1 MTDCLTTHEL
11 NTVVLKHKCTN
22 CMACYNICPSGAIEM
37 KEDKDGFVYPFIN
50 EEKCTHCGLC
60 TKKCPALNLEQTK
73 EISER
78 LETPLAYGG
87 YIKDEEIREKSSSG
101 GVFSILS
108 KYVLDKG
115 GYVCGARFTRGG
127 ICEHVIVDNW
137 EDLAPLRGSKYVQS
151 NINNCYKEIK
161 NLLEQDKYVLF
172 TGTPCQVA
180 GLYAVLGKDYKKLIT
195 VDLLCHGVPSQKV
208 FREYLNEITDNH
220 ADDVLNVNFKEK
232 SLGWNAPSLSIASQN
247 LSINIPNF
255 YTNDDIRNSY
265 GFAFVKN
272 LILRH
277 SCTDCQYSKLPR
289 MGDFTMGDFWG
300 VNHHKDKETLYDN
313 KGLSAIFANSEK
325 ASSLIKILKN
335 EFEVLQ
341 KVTIDSISKYN
352 MVDKKSYPHPHSAF
366 FREKYSKGEY
376 SSLCVL
382 IKECLEKKDGIA
394 LLNFADSKS
403 NYGCNLTAYALQQKL
418 RNKGYNPVNIIFY
431 DNEKGKDLSNM
442 RDFQQKFMNFTS
454 PCPSFQQLENL
465 NKYFQTFVVGSDC
478 VWLNFDNGRDFNNY
492 SFNFAD
498 FSKNICSYAASFA
511 GKDLIR
517 YRNGKL
523 DSYTATEIKERK
535 RLLKRFSH
543 ISVREDTG
551 VTICKS
557 KFDVTAYHVLDPVFL
572 LRQDEWKKIIPQKVI
587 NSNAYKNV
595 MYMIEQKNLSEGV
608 YDFLKNLENI
618 YSLFDGDNFSQAI
631 SNPAKFKAS
640 GPTIEEWLGTIAKCD
655 TFYTD
660 SFHGMCFAIIFNKQ
674 FITFNN
680 CGPGYN
686 RQQSL
691 YRMLDIPDRTAN
703 SVEDIKRL
711 LNEPIDYDKV
721 NAKLQE
727 HLKTSEEFLEKI
739 LYSHEHPDPVRG
751 YMESLELLV
760 EENSQKVTARIE
772 QNFNEKLNKKEDKK
786 PSKKTPAKEKWY
798 FLGIHIF
805 KKALLNGE
813 QWFYLFGI
821 PFIKEVKKEH
831 NTYYKLF
838 GLIRVLKKAV
848 RG

>member
-1 MTDCLTTHEL
+1 MTDCLTTNEP

-208 FREYLNEITDNH
+208 FREYLNEITDGREQE
-220 ADDVLNVNFKEK
+220 VENFEFRNKRD
-232 SLGWNAPSLSIASQN
+232 GWRKPI
-247 LSINIPNF
+247 IKFRI
-255 YTNDDIRNSY
+255 DNSY
-265 GFAFVKN
+265 YYYYYWDTAYIKGFLNN
-272 LILRH
+272 LTIRK
-277 SCTDCQYSKLPR
+277 SCTDCRFNRLPR
-289 MGDFTMGDFWG
+289 QGDFTIGDFWDIDAL
-300 VNHHKDKETLYDN
+300 NKTLDDT
-313 KGLSAIFANSEK
+313 KGTSIIFANSTK
-325 ASSLIKILKN
+325 AVDIFNNINN
-335 EFEVLQ
+335 EFQ
-341 KVTIDSISKYN
+341 KCEEFTFDSVKKYN
-352 MVDKKSYPHPHSAF
+352 MLQKKSYTHPNRAYF
-366 FREKYSKGEY
+366 IEKYTKGEY
-376 SSLCVL
+376 SNLSEL
-382 IKECLEKKDGIA
+382 ITESLEKSDGI
-394 LLNFADSKS
+394 LCFNFSDTKN
-403 NYGCNLTAYALQQKL
+403 NYGSLLTAYALQAKI
-418 RNKGYNPVNIIFY
+418 RKKGYHCVNLLLCDREKAIDAANFDDFRGQY
-431 DNEKGKDLSNM
+431 LNETPPS
-442 RDFQQKFMNFTS
+442 QKTLKS
-454 PCPSFQQLENL
+454 L
-465 NKYFQTFVVGSDC
+465 NKYFRTFICGPDT
-478 VWLNFDNGRDFNNY
+478 VWYDFDNFGTHFNNY
-492 SFNFAD
+492 KFAFAN
-498 FSKNICSYAASFA
+498 FSKNICSYAASF
-511 GKDLIR
+511 GSTKLLKFIR
-517 YRNGKL
+517 REKFTRLYNQ
-523 DSYTATEIKERK
+523 SEINETK
-535 RLLKRFSH
+535 RILKRFSH
-543 ISVREDTG
+543 ISVREDSG
-551 VTICKS
+551 VKICKDN
-557 KFDVTAYHVLDPVFL
+557 FDIQATHVLDSVFL
-572 LRQDEWKKIIPQKVI
+572 LSSDDWEKILPKNSKHTRFARYILNWGTAPKECIDYINNFEDVNFLYDGINYNDVWSKKQIQ
-587 NSNAYKNV
+587 
-595 MYMIEQKNLSEGV
+595 
-608 YDFLKNLENI
+608 
-618 YSLFDGDNFSQAI
+618 YSSQL
-631 SNPAKFKAS
+631 PK
-640 GPTIEEWLGTIAKCD
+640 IEEWIEGIANCD
-655 TFYTD
+655 VFLTD

-674 FITFNN
+674 FILFKSMGGEFFT
-680 CGPGYN
+680 
-686 RQQSL
+686 RLDSL
-691 YRMLDIPDRTAN
+691 MKMLGIPDRTAN

-786 PSKKTPAKEKWY
+786 PSKKTPVKEKWY